1 MAIFITGDIHSK
13 PERFSS
19 DNFPQ
24 GKELT
29 KEDYIIICGDFGLV
43 WNKDC
48 ENGHERF
55 WLNWLEEKPWTT
67 LFLDGNHENFDRL
80 YDFEIYPC
88 VEWNGGL
95 VQKIRPSVIHL
106 MRGEIY
112 DLQGLKFFVM
122 GGNYS
127 HDIDDGILEIGDP
140 KIKQWQKDWTKMFRV
155 NHLSWWEQEVPAHYE
170 RTNAI
175 KNLLAVDNKVDFIL
189 THALPSSDI
198 YIIDKYLAKPNEF
211 EIWLEE
217 NIRSKVDY
225 IGWISGHY
233 HIDRAASYKDLCI
246 YERILQVA

>member
-1 MAIFITGDIHSK
+1 MAIFVTGDIHSK

-29 KEDYIIICGDFGLV
+29 KEDYVIICGDFGLI
-43 WNKDC
+43 WNKDN
-48 ENGHERF
+48 ESGYERF

-80 YDFEIYPC
+80 YDFGAYPC
-88 VEWNGGL
+88 EEWNGGL

-127 HDIDDGILEIGDP
+127 HDIQDGILEIGDP
-140 KIKQWQKDWTKMFRV
+140 KIKELQKDWTKLFRV
-155 NHLSWWEQEVPAHYE
+155 NHLSWWEQEVPTPFE
-170 RTNAI
+170 RNNAI
-175 KNLLAVDNKVDFIL
+175 TNLLTVDNNVDFIL

-198 YIIDKYLAKPNEF
+198 YIIDRYFARPNEF

-217 NIRSKVDY
+217 NIRAKVKY

-233 HIDRAASYKDLCI
+233 HIDRAVNYKDLCI